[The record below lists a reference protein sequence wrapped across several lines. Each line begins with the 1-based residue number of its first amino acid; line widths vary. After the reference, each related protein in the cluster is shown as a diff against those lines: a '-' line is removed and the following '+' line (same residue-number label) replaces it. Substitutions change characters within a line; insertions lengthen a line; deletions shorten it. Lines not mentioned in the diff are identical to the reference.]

1 MSNTFVAATDSPVP
15 SITSV
20 MMMNG
25 ENVRRLREA
34 RSMSQGDLAK
44 AVGISQT
51 AIQKIETGETKRSKF
66 MFDLAR
72 VLGVPIEAL
81 SDTITESSLKV
92 AAAHGY
98 QAPAAVPPQPRAAF
112 TPPPTIIGERN
123 LPVYAAV
130 EGGPGEIMYSE
141 QAIDFVPRPWYLKAV
156 KEGYAVLVVGESMV
170 PAFRPGEMAI
180 VNPGL
185 SPLRDRD
192 HIFIH
197 DDGNGNFKASIKFL
211 KSWTEEVWRLEQ
223 YNPPEGQGRIFELP
237 RKFWSKALRV
247 VGKYDGS

>member
-1 MSNTFVAATDSPVP
+1 MSNTFLGETRNTIP

-20 MMMNG
+20 MMMDG
-25 ENVRRLREA
+25 EVVRRLREA
-34 RSMSQGDLAK
+34 RNMSQGDLAK

-51 AIQKIETGETKRSKF
+51 AIQKIETGETKRSKY
-66 MFDLAR
+66 MFDIAR
-72 VLGVPIEAL
+72 ALVVPIEAL
-81 SDTITESSLKV
+81 SGNVVDSSLKV

-98 QAPAAVPPQPRAAF
+98 QPASAGPARVSFSAPPQ
-112 TPPPTIIGERN
+112 ILGERD

-141 QAIDFVPRPWYLKAV
+141 QPIDFVPRPWYLKAV
-156 KEGYAVLVVGESMV
+156 REGYAVLVVGESMV
-170 PAFRPGEMAI
+170 PAFRPGEMAV

-211 KSWTEEVWRLEQ
+211 RGWTDDAWKLEQ
-223 YNPPEGQGRIFELP
+223 YNPPEGQSRLFELP
-237 RKFWSKALRV
+237 RKFWGKALRV